1 MAYNALDN
9 LRGNIIGRA
18 AYGPLLLLSELEFC
32 GQAEVANLEFHTTA
46 DKDVSHFEVAMDN
59 TMSVHVLDCRKN
71 LVHEILGFT
80 IGEFLAAL
88 EHFTETLVS
97 AQLEED
103 VNVIAVLKAVL
114 ELHDV
119 RVVQRLVDLDFRQQL
134 HRLSEYFLLGT
145 VLIQR

>member
-9 LRGNIIGRA
+9 LRGNIIGCA

-59 TMSVHVLDCRKN
+59 TMSVHVLNCRKN